1 MATGASRF
9 VVCYSLGTGAGYDLQ
24 LAELGRQLCEDLA
37 EILTLNEGFVTV
49 PQMLVVREAD
59 EIEYS
64 VERNACAFA
73 VFYSLPE
80 TEWIIRA
87 TKSIRGDI
95 ALTGRIMDDETG
107 LLLSV
112 NMIDV
117 VTRNLLFC
125 GQITCER
132 EQIQTALADLGA
144 RILSHF
150 TSRSSREW
158 LDDVR
163 EIIGTSNF
171 HAYANWMGMREA
183 ERRASREGIMAP
195 AARLVEHMTY
205 ALNADPDYQRA
216 ALKLCDLMANQLPRQ
231 SYEFMLRYLEPHA
244 MRSEALAI
252 IVVQCLARLGKR
264 SDAEMRL
271 NSIIEK
277 WPNNGLFRLMRGCI
291 GSDNQKVS
299 RDLGDA
305 ERLLGNDFK
314 GCRVAV
320 DNALL
325 NVTGV

>member
-1 MATGASRF
+1 MAAGRF

-24 LAELGRQLCEDLA
+24 LAGLSRQLCEDLS
-37 EILTLNEGFVTV
+37 EILTLNDGFVTV
-49 PQMLVVREAD
+49 PQMLVVREAS

-87 TKSIRGDI
+87 TKSIGGDI

-107 LLLSV
+107 LILSV

-117 VTRNLLFC
+117 ATKNLLFC
-125 GQITCER
+125 GQTTCER
-132 EQIQTALADLGA
+132 EEIQTALAEMGA

-150 TSRSSREW
+150 TSRSHQDWIEE
-158 LDDVR
+158 VR
-163 EIIGTSNF
+163 DMIGTKSF
-171 HAYANWMGMREA
+171 YAYANWMEMREV
-183 ERRASREGIMAP
+183 ERRASREGIAAP
-195 AARLVEHMTY
+195 AARLAEHMTY

-216 ALKLCDLMANQLPRQ
+216 GLKLCDLMANQLPRH
-231 SYEFMLRYLEPHA
+231 SYEFILRYLEQHVL
-244 MRSEALAI
+244 RSEAFAL

-264 SDAEMRL
+264 DEAEKSL
-271 NSIIEK
+271 NSIIDK
-277 WPNNGLFRLMRGCI
+277 WPKNGLFRLMRGCI
-291 GSDNQKVS
+291 GCDSQKAA
-299 RDLGDA
+299 RDLSDA
-305 ERLLGNDFK
+305 EQLLGNDFK
-314 GCRVAV
+314 GCRAAV